1 MRVLVLHNRY
11 RTPGGEDVAVTAEV
25 ALLRGRGHDVTLI
38 EVDNADIAGP
48 VASAGTALGTPYR
61 PARRRWARQLVERT
75 RAEVVHVHNFFPL
88 LSPSVIDGVR
98 DAGAAVVQTL
108 HNYRAI
114 CANGL
119 LMRGGRVCESCVG
132 RIGWPALRHRCYRG
146 SVIGSAAVVA
156 MQQVI
161 RRGGIWDRPG
171 TRLIALT
178 DFARAKLIEG
188 GLPAGRIVIK
198 PNFIA
203 PVPTTVAPEARDGIL
218 FVGRLSAEKGV
229 DILLDAARGLP
240 HRRFTV
246 VGGGDGVGW
255 RATAPTNV
263 IFTGA
268 MAGEAARAAIAR
280 AALLVMPSLWYEGFP
295 MTLLEAFAR
304 ATPVVAARIGSLAEL
319 IEDGVT
325 GRLAP
330 PGDSVALAMAIE
342 AMLTDPVAATR
353 IGEAARAIAGARYDP
368 ASNGA
373 RLEEIY
379 RDAVAEAKQP

>member
-11 RTPGGEDVAVTAEV
+11 RTPGGEDVAVAAEV
-25 ALLRGRGHDVTLI
+25 ALLRRRGHDVTLI

-48 VASAGTALGTPYR
+48 AARAGVALGTPYR

-75 RAEVVHVHNFFPL
+75 GAQVVHVHNFFPL
-88 LSPSVIDGVR
+88 LSPSVVDGAR

-119 LMRGGRVCESCVG
+119 LMRDGAVCESCVG
-132 RIGWPALRHRCYRG
+132 RVGWPALRHHCYRG
-146 SVIGSAAVVA
+146 SIIGSAAVVA

-188 GLPAGRIVIK
+188 GLPADRIVIK
-198 PNFIA
+198 PNFIEPIAA
-203 PVPTTVAPEARDGIL
+203 PPEARDGIL
-218 FVGRLSAEKGV
+218 FVGRLSPEKGV
-229 DILLDAARGLP
+229 GTLLDAARALP
-240 HRRFTV
+240 HRRFTI
-246 VGGGDGVGW
+246 VGGGDDARW
-255 RATAPTNV
+255 RAAAPGNV
-263 IFTGA
+263 VFTGA

-304 ATPVVAARIGSLAEL
+304 ATPVIASRIGSLAEL
-319 IEDGVT
+319 VEDGVT
-325 GRLAP
+325 GRLVP
-330 PGDSVALAMAIE
+330 PGEPAALATAIE
-342 AMLTDPVAATR
+342 AMLTGPAAATR
-353 IGEAARAIAGARYDP
+353 MGEAAKAVSEARYDP
-368 ASNGA
+368 TSNGE

-379 RDAVAEAKQP
+379 RDAMAEVKRL

>member
-1 MRVLVLHNRY
+1 M
-11 RTPGGEDVAVTAEV
+11 VAAEV
-25 ALLRGRGHDVTLI
+25 ALLRGRDHDVTLV

-48 VASAGTALGTPYR
+48 AATAEVALGTPYR

-75 RAEVVHVHNFFPL
+75 GAEVVHVHNFFPL
-88 LSPSVIDGVR
+88 LSPSVVDGAR
-98 DAGAAVVQTL
+98 DAGVAVVQTL

-119 LMRGGRVCESCVG
+119 LMRDGAVCESCVG

-178 DFARAKLIEG
+178 AFARAKLIEG

-198 PNFIA
+198 PNFIE
-203 PVPTTVAPEARDGIL
+203 PVAATVAPEARGGIL
-218 FVGRLSAEKGV
+218 FVGRLSPEKGV
-229 DILLDAARGLP
+229 DILLDAARALP
-240 HRRFTV
+240 HRRFTI
-246 VGGGDGVGW
+246 VGGGDDARW
-255 RATAPTNV
+255 RAAAPGNV
-263 IFTGA
+263 VFTGA

-280 AALLVMPSLWYEGFP
+280 AALLVIPSLWYEGFP

-304 ATPVVAARIGSLAEL
+304 ATPVIASRIGSLAEL
-319 IEDGVT
+319 VEDGVT
-325 GRLAP
+325 GRLVP
-330 PGDSVALAMAIE
+330 PSDSVALATTIE
-342 AMLTDPVAATR
+342 AMLTDPAAATR
-353 IGEAARAIAGARYDP
+353 RGEAARAISEARYDP

-379 RDAVAEAKQP
+379 RDAMAEAQQP

>member
-1 MRVLVLHNRY
+1 VRVLVLHNRY
-11 RTPGGEDVAVTAEV
+11 RTPGGEDVAVAAEV
-25 ALLRGRGHDVTLI
+25 ALLRRRGHDVTLI

-48 VASAGTALGTPYR
+48 AARAGVALGTPYR

-75 RAEVVHVHNFFPL
+75 GAQVVHVHNFFPL
-88 LSPSVIDGVR
+88 LSPSVVDGAR

-119 LMRGGRVCESCVG
+119 LMRDGAVCESCVG
-132 RIGWPALRHRCYRG
+132 RVGWPALRHHCYRG
-146 SVIGSAAVVA
+146 SIIGSAAVVA

-188 GLPAGRIVIK
+188 GLPADRIVIK
-198 PNFIA
+198 PNFIEPIAA
-203 PVPTTVAPEARDGIL
+203 PPEARDGIL
-218 FVGRLSAEKGV
+218 FVGRLSPEKGV
-229 DILLDAARGLP
+229 GTLLDAARALP
-240 HRRFTV
+240 HRRFTI
-246 VGGGDGVGW
+246 VGGGDDARW
-255 RATAPTNV
+255 RAAAPGNV
-263 IFTGA
+263 VFTGA

-304 ATPVVAARIGSLAEL
+304 ATPVIASRIGSLAEL
-319 IEDGVT
+319 VEDGVT
-325 GRLAP
+325 GRLVP
-330 PGDSVALAMAIE
+330 PGEPAALATAIE
-342 AMLTDPVAATR
+342 AMLTGPAAATR
-353 IGEAARAIAGARYDP
+353 MGEAAKAVSEARYDP
-368 ASNGA
+368 TSNGE

-379 RDAVAEAKQP
+379 RDAMAEVKRL